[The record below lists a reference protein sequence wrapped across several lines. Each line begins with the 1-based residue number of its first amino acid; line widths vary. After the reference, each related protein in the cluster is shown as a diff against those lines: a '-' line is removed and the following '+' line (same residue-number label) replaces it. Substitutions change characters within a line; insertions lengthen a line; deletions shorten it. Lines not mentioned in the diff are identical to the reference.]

1 MPRITVRISDEALKR
16 LDGFADGRGL
26 TRSDAL
32 RALLEGEV
40 PQSAPADREE
50 ALTLLSDSARGG
62 SVPARIALARLTAGA
77 APRGYVE
84 RRRDELAAARA
95 RRRAA

>member
-1 MPRITVRISDEALKR
+1 MARVTVRISDEALKR

-26 TRSDAL
+26 NRSDAL
-32 RALLEGEV
+32 RALLEGEI

-50 ALTLLSDSARGG
+50 ALTLLSESARGG
-62 SVPARIALARLTAGA
+62 SVFARIALARLTVGA
-77 APRGYVE
+77 AEPGYVE

-95 RRRAA
+95 RRGAA